1 LHWREHISVVD
12 QVDKAWE
19 CIARAKE
26 QGQGVV
32 EDPQL
37 ASQLANYYRLH
48 AHYDKAI
55 ELYCVHLAQKNV
67 PGKRAELADLAA
79 LWGDDELRNGHLEQA
94 LRLWEEVKE
103 LKEGSRYSESDARLS
118 TIYQKLAEKSSAGK
132 NDKEALNLSLQA
144 QCHR

>member
-1 LHWREHISVVD
+1 M
-12 QVDKAWE
+12 
-19 CIARAKE
+19 
-26 QGQGVV
+26 
-32 EDPQL
+32 
-37 ASQLANYYRLH
+37 
-48 AHYDKAI
+48 
-55 ELYCVHLAQKNV
+55 QKNV

-132 NDKEALNLSLQA
+132 NDKDALNYLSKLNA
-144 QCHR
+144 IADNPRNYEMSAEIYEHAPVKLEFSNRSVAKPASF